1 MLSSCRKSEP
11 SGSLRRTS
19 GTSTPIPVPP
29 RWTCRTA
36 PTATV
41 GRLQE
46 LCLLQQRRALLLID
60 EGDRAS
66 VGWTGSFERLG
77 PSRDGLSGRRH
88 LASRQPDGTAHV
100 VNDVGEANLHRRP
113 REANGPN
120 HETHRSLLM
129 GEDVLNGGADL

>member
-1 MLSSCRKSEP
+1 M
-11 SGSLRRTS
+11 RT
-19 GTSTPIPVPP
+19 TWAPLADMEYSTLVAPHSDPDVPITWTPP
-29 RWTCRTA
+29 RTMSA
-36 PTATV
+36 AAAE
-41 GRLQE
+41 GIAAH
-46 LCLLQQRRALLLID
+46 RRG
-60 EGDRAS
+60 GDRAS

-88 LASRQPDGTAHV
+88 LASRQPGGTAHV

-113 REANGPN
+113 REPNGPN